1 VAVRETAGSAL
12 YGMVDVLS
20 ATGNVWQTLMRTT
33 PEALPFRVKVVSTSR
48 EGFRC
53 GYGIPVEPDASI
65 HEIERAVRSSVAV
78 LPPAIALV
86 QKPLVVALQLVVQ
99 YHAIH
104 LAALLAEA
112 LLGAEVGAIDLCV
125 VR

>member
-1 VAVRETAGSAL
+1 
-12 YGMVDVLS
+12 
-20 ATGNVWQTLMRTT
+20 MRTT

-86 QKPLVVALQLVVQ
+86 QEPLVVALQLGPFSSDP
-99 YHAIH
+99 YHLFPLPEGCAR
-104 LAALLAEA
+104 ADRDSVDCQA
-112 LLGAEVGAIDLCV
+112 
-125 VR
+125 